1 MKTEILLPQAGM
13 AMTDGEVVAW
23 RKAIGDPV
31 DLGDVLVEVE
41 GAKTVVE
48 VEAPAAGVLSAIMA
62 DVGTV
67 VPVQG
72 VLGLIDAAV
81 ATVGGQSPVSGTM
94 NAGKAES
101 TAPVVTA
108 AAGVDTPSASRVI
121 ITPAARRVA
130 RELNVDLSRV
140 VGTGPGGRMVEA
152 DIRAAVVAPA
162 TPPVVTRT
170 EEAPPPARPA
180 PAGDAAPAVPDV
192 SPVGAPLSLVA
203 ASVIEFPWAGE
214 DQSAADRFIRA
225 LCLTI
230 RELPVLRRALADV
243 DGQIAISY
251 HDAASPS
258 PHTLIADALSLTVAG
273 ISAARDRAQP
283 ASGAIR
289 LGISWF
295 GNTQVDQA
303 AVPLSGSQLLSVG
316 VGRSREV
323 LRRAGDSMRWTRVVT
338 VETVVDNAMVDVTV
352 LAELIAGIAR
362 HLDRLDEHL
371 ARELP

>member
-31 DLGDVLVEVE
+31 DLGDILVEVE

-81 ATVGGQSPVSGTM
+81 ATVGGQSSVSGTA

-101 TAPVVTA
+101 TGPAVTA
-108 AAGVDTPSASRVI
+108 AAGVDTPPASRVI

-140 VGTGPGGRMVEA
+140 VGTGPGRRVVEA
-152 DIRAAVVAPA
+152 DIRAAVDAPA
-162 TPPVVTRT
+162 TPPVAART
-170 EEAPPPARPA
+170 EEAPPARPA
-180 PAGDAAPAVPDV
+180 PARDAAPPLPDV

-203 ASVIEFPWAGE
+203 TSVIEFPWAAE

-225 LCLTI
+225 LCRTI

-273 ISAARDRAQP
+273 ISSARHRAQP

-295 GNTQVDQA
+295 GNTPVDQA

-338 VETVVDNAMVDVTV
+338 VETVVDNAKVDVTL

-362 HLDRLDEHL
+362 HLDRFDEHL
-371 ARELP
+371 AKELP

>member
-1 MKTEILLPQAGM
+1 MMTEILLPQAGM

-31 DLGDVLVEVE
+31 DLGDILVEVE

-48 VEAPAAGVLSAIMA
+48 VEAPAAGVLSAITA

-72 VLGLIDAAV
+72 VLGLIDGTEITA
-81 ATVGGQSPVSGTM
+81 GGQSPVSGTR

-108 AAGVDTPSASRVI
+108 TAGLDTPQVSRV

-140 VGTGPGGRMVEA
+140 VGTGPGGRVVEA

-162 TPPVVTRT
+162 TPPVAAGTG
-170 EEAPPPARPA
+170 EAPPASPA
-180 PAGDAAPAVPDV
+180 PAGDARLPVPDV
-192 SPVGAPLSLVA
+192 SAVGAHLSFVA
-203 ASVIEFPWAGE
+203 TSVMEFPWAGE

-225 LCLTI
+225 VCLTI
-230 RELPVLRRALADV
+230 RELPVLRHALADV
-243 DGQIAISY
+243 DGQVAIGY
-251 HDAASPS
+251 HDAAWPP
-258 PHTLIADALSLTVAG
+258 PHTLIADALSLSMAG
-273 ISAARDRAQP
+273 ISAARHRAQP
-283 ASGAIR
+283 ASDAIR
-289 LGISWF
+289 LGISWL

-303 AVPLSGSQLLSVG
+303 AVPLSGRQLLSVG

-338 VETVVDNAMVDVTV
+338 VVTVADTAMVDVTV

-362 HLDRLDEHL
+362 HLDRFDEHL
-371 ARELP
+371 AKELP

>member
-1 MKTEILLPQAGM
+1 MMTEVVLPQAGM

-31 DLGDVLVEVE
+31 DLGDILVEVE

-72 VLGLIDAAV
+72 VLGLIDGTETAV
-81 ATVGGQSPVSGTM
+81 RGQSPVSGTT

-101 TAPVVTA
+101 TAAVVVAA
-108 AAGVDTPSASRVI
+108 AAGLDTPQVRRV

-140 VGTGPGGRMVEA
+140 VGTGPGGRVVET
-152 DIRAAVVAPA
+152 DVRAAVVAPA
-162 TPPVVTRT
+162 TAPAAPRT
-170 EEAPPPARPA
+170 DEAPPASPA
-180 PAGDAAPAVPDV
+180 PAGDARLPVPDA
-192 SPVGAPLSLVA
+192 SPVGAHLSLVA
-203 ASVIEFPWAGE
+203 TSVIEFPWAGE
-214 DQSAADRFIRA
+214 DHGAADRFIRA
-225 LCLTI
+225 VCLTI

-243 DGQIAISY
+243 DGPIAISY
-251 HDAASPS
+251 HDATSPS
-258 PHTLIADALSLTVAG
+258 PHTLIADALSLSVAG
-273 ISAARDRAQP
+273 ISAARHRAQP
-283 ASGAIR
+283 ASDATR

-303 AVPLSGSQLLSVG
+303 AVPLGGRQLLSVG

-338 VETVVDNAMVDVTV
+338 VVTVADTATVDVAV
-352 LAELIAGIAR
+352 LAELIGGIAR
-362 HLDRLDEHL
+362 HLDRFDEHL
-371 ARELP
+371 AKELP